1 MNLTQAWSLRETD
14 LYSYQRQ
21 LDRIDESRVDG
32 NFLDAE
38 GKPADL
44 HSQRVIISLSHLH
57 HTLLTPGLTD
67 AALPSSQELLIHLS
81 LHCLIRARIGSPATH
96 LQSTSHT
103 QTLSSRGQ
111 ALGWCRFSSRAVP
124 IQHEG
129 LFYLPCVSCYKSIL
143 TSI

>member
-44 HSQRVIISLSHLH
+44 HSQRVILPRPFFNNV
-57 HTLLTPGLTD
+57 LLTPDPADT
-67 AALPSSQELLIHLS
+67 ALPPSQELLVHLS
-81 LHCLIRARIGSPATH
+81 LYCLVRARLRSSATY
-96 LQSTSHT
+96 LQPTPHS
-103 QTLSSRGQ
+103 QTLSARGQ
-111 ALGWCRFSSRAVP
+111 ALWRCRLSSRTLP

-129 LFYLPCVSCYKSIL
+129 LFISLASVF
-143 TSI
+143 TSSY

>member
-44 HSQRVIISLSHLH
+44 HSQRVIIPRLHLH
-57 HTLLTPGLTD
+57 HTLLT
-67 AALPSSQELLIHLS
+67 
-81 LHCLIRARIGSPATH
+81 
-96 LQSTSHT
+96 
-103 QTLSSRGQ
+103 
-111 ALGWCRFSSRAVP
+111 
-124 IQHEG
+124 
-129 LFYLPCVSCYKSIL
+129 
-143 TSI
+143 